1 VLFYVLTFT
10 LLTSVLHRR
19 HGFPLDDS
27 YIHQTVARNFANS
40 GELGFIAGRRSSGS
54 TSLLWELIQ
63 AGNYRFL
70 GAIDPVYY
78 NIAIS
83 YLLLA
88 CIGPML
94 FMLCDQDRL
103 PTPMVVV
110 IASSPAIMGNF
121 LWLGM
126 IGMEHLLSI
135 VLSLAGILFWLKPT
149 SRPTRNALL
158 CGAIAGL
165 LTIARP
171 EGAAFA
177 PFLILLSL
185 YGDFVRR
192 TTRDRIA
199 LLSVWCLFVV
209 LMIGTNFWT
218 SGGILPATF
227 QGRSWLYFHA
237 TGGAH
242 SFHSMLRFLGSWVVR
257 IPRQFS
263 TRFTSRLNSP
273 GDLISLA
280 ALITVV
286 VVPLMLV
293 GAVSLVWSRRPRI
306 RALLLWASAQ
316 FAIYLFA
323 FPAAGHGGRYQ
334 PLVLMLILPCIIA
347 GIYATLTSLRVS
359 SKLTVA
365 GVCLSMIVS
374 GASSLYTWHRVTE
387 VGIDHINDTEGK
399 AALWVRVHVP
409 VSARFASF
417 DIGRVSY
424 EWRGQVIDLGG
435 LVDPS
440 YFRYLEQG
448 QVPAYLKIH
457 HVEYLM
463 LPGTGIE
470 DMGFDR
476 SSQMKELAEYCSAPA
491 NWLLG
496 FRYTI
501 HSTRC
506 QDIYRLPAN

>member
-1 VLFYVLTFT
+1 
-10 LLTSVLHRR
+10 VLHRR

-40 GELGFIAGRRSSGS
+40 GELGFIADRRSSGS

-78 NIAIS
+78 NVAIS

-94 FMLCDQDRL
+94 FMLCDQDGL
-103 PTPMVVV
+103 PTAMGVA
-110 IASSPAIMGNF
+110 IAISPAIMGNF

-135 VLSLAGILFWLKPT
+135 FLSLAGILFWLRPT
-149 SRPTRNALL
+149 SRPTWNALL

-171 EGAAFA
+171 EGGAFA
-177 PFLILLSL
+177 PFLVLLSF
-185 YGDFVRR
+185 YGGFVRR
-192 TTRDRIA
+192 TTRDSIA
-199 LLSVWCLFVV
+199 LLGVWGLFVL

-242 SFHSMLRFLGSWVVR
+242 SFHSMLRFLGSWVDR

-263 TRFTSRLNSP
+263 TRFTGRLNSP
-273 GDLISLA
+273 ADLISLA
-280 ALITVV
+280 ALITIVV
-286 VVPLMLV
+286 LPLMLV
-293 GAVSLVWSRRPRI
+293 GAVSLIWSRRARI
-306 RALLLWASAQ
+306 RALLLWAGVQ

-334 PLVLMLILPCIIA
+334 PLVLMLMLPCIVA
-347 GIYATLTSLRVS
+347 GVYVTLTSLRVS
-359 SKLTVA
+359 NKFTLI
-365 GVCLSMIVS
+365 GVCLSMIVA
-374 GASSLYTWHRVTE
+374 GASSLHTWHRVTE

-399 AALWVRVHVP
+399 AALWMRGHVP
-409 VSARFASF
+409 ASARFASF

-424 EWRGQVIDLGG
+424 EWGGQVIDLGG

-440 YFRYLEQG
+440 YFHYLEQG
-448 QVPAYLKIH
+448 QVPAYLKVH

-470 DMGFDR
+470 DLGFHKAL
-476 SSQMKELAEYCSAPA
+476 QMKELAENCSAQS

-506 QDIYRLPAN
+506 QDIYRLPGD